1 MLEKV
6 FDFSYRWEVYTPVS
20 KRKYGYYVIPVI
32 YNDCFVARF
41 EPEPIGK
48 TGCFSIKNWW
58 WEPNIQ
64 PGDRMKAVIINEMN
78 RFSEYLEVECSD
90 KNKMKIGE

>member
-1 MLEKV
+1 M
-6 FDFSYRWEVYTPVS
+6 
-20 KRKYGYYVIPVI
+20 IPVI
-32 YNDCFVARF
+32 YNGSFVARF

-58 WEPNIQ
+58 GETNMHP
-64 PGDRMKAVIINEMN
+64 DDEMRMVIMNEMN
-78 RFSEYLEVECSD
+78 RFSEYLQVECAE